1 MQYVLVCANDPVLAK
16 KVRFL
21 LAREECEVE
30 ILSDPSLLEGRLQN
44 GGLSLLVLSRRIANE
59 DAIDRLGNLDA
70 ALVLPPTI
78 VLGGES
84 AVIADF
90 IRLIPDP
97 VDTQA
102 IYREASA
109 ILAAEAEGDGQANGL
124 GDSNTP
130 EDSDALAE
138 SDVDIHAP
146 DDAFA
151 SDEDLTHIAAEPP
164 RLNGDAAT
172 LSQDDDEES
181 PFGEVTGLEELA
193 HRLDRLGR
201 SERSERP
208 ERAERT
214 DREDH
219 ETRED
224 REDRAERD
232 DKAER
237 AAPAAEAATR
247 ADIRTHAAKRSGDVE
262 KKATGVD
269 TLRFTKAMYEAW
281 RDRATGALII
291 TREGEVLTVF
301 FEEGAPIQ
309 VKSSIP
315 GDHLGRQLV
324 ARGRIT
330 QAQYADGAM
339 RAIEH
344 GCPLGDALVD
354 LGFFSTEELAE
365 ELGTSARDQ
374 LIGCFDIRR
383 GSLEFNP
390 RGRATLRE
398 RPYRLDVGLILADG
412 IRRHGDPKIL
422 ANVNGDISQR
432 YFRIRRPADTLRET
446 YGLAESEV
454 AFLSFSGRAYNFDD
468 ASEIARLD
476 APAAHKLFALLRT
489 CEEIEDF
496 TPGAAEF
503 EARIREER
511 QRTRDL
517 ELLQSQLPM
526 PAPATSSV
534 PRPVDSRSFIP
545 SRPTEPPAGVAPP
558 QPPSPATNASGSSIP
573 AAANSPNAPT
583 ARAAASSLPTP
594 PPPPREAPR
603 EPQFS
608 RAPVT
613 PPGID
618 PDIPRMPVP
627 PHAEDGVVPR
637 PLIYAKPLPRG
648 ADGLALETPERT
660 LSREHFQRGVTLLGE
675 GNFASAEDAFRD
687 AVALCS
693 EEHVYLIGL
702 ARAIYYN
709 PSYRADGKIPVL
721 KAIVARASSLSPEDK
736 RVVTLGAWVE
746 NAQYQYQ
753 ISA

>member
-44 GGLSLLVLSRRIANE
+44 GGLSLLVLSRMIAEE
-59 DAIDRLGNLDA
+59 DAIDRLGQLDA
-70 ALVLPPTI
+70 NILMPPTI
-78 VLGGES
+78 VLGGS
-84 AVIADF
+84 GATTPDF
-90 IRLIPDP
+90 VRLIPDP
-97 VDTQA
+97 LDTQA
-102 IYREASA
+102 IYKEASA
-109 ILAAEAEGDGQANGL
+109 ILTGEASPGADPGTHAG
-124 GDSNTP
+124 
-130 EDSDALAE
+130 SDAS
-138 SDVDIHAP
+138 SDVDVAREAAYAEADVDMHGP
-146 DDAFA
+146 GEAFS
-151 SDEDLTHIAAEPP
+151 SDEDLTHVAAEPP
-164 RLNGDAAT
+164 RLDEPAT
-172 LSQDDDEES
+172 SDPSNRGERPREDEDS
-181 PFGEVTGLEELA
+181 PFAEVTGLDELA

-201 SERSERP
+201 S
-208 ERAERT
+208 
-214 DREDH
+214 
-219 ETRED
+219 
-224 REDRAERD
+224 DRAERGQRSGRP
-232 DKAER
+232 KATDAR
-237 AAPAAEAATR
+237 AAEAATR
-247 ADIRTHAAKRSGDVE
+247 ADIRAHPAKRNDDAD
-262 KKATGVD
+262 KKSPSAD
-269 TLRFTKAMYEAW
+269 TLRFTRAMYEAW
-281 RDRATGALII
+281 RDRATGALVV
-291 TREGEVLTVF
+291 TREGEVITIF
-301 FEEGAPIQ
+301 FEEGAPVQ

-315 GDHLGRQLV
+315 GEHLGRQLV

-354 LGFFSTEELAE
+354 LGFFSPEELAE
-365 ELGTSARDQ
+365 ELGTSAREQ
-374 LIGCFDIRR
+374 IIGCFDIRR
-383 GSLEFNP
+383 GTLEFNP

-422 ANVNGDISQR
+422 ASVNGDIGQR
-432 YFRIRRPADTLRET
+432 YFRIEETAESLREK
-446 YGLAESEV
+446 YGLSEAEV
-454 AFLSFSGRAYNFDD
+454 AFLGFSGRAYNFDD

-476 APAAHKLFALLRT
+476 PAVAHKLFALLKT
-489 CEEIEDF
+489 CEEVEDF

-517 ELLQSQLPM
+517 EILQSQLPM
-526 PAPATSSV
+526 PSPIASSL
-534 PRPVDSRSFIP
+534 PRTAEARSFIP
-545 SRPTEPPAGVAPP
+545 GRQTEPPAPPPLAPG
-558 QPPSPATNASGSSIP
+558 PSAPSAIGSSASMIPP
-573 AAANSPNAPT
+573 AAATSPNAPT
-583 ARAAASSLPTP
+583 MRAAPSSIPAPAP
-594 PPPPREAPR
+594 PSREAPR

-627 PHAEDGVVPR
+627 AHAEDGLVPR
-637 PLIYAKPLPRG
+637 PLIYAKPLPCG
-648 ADGLALETPERT
+648 PDGLVIETPERT

-709 PSYRADGKIPVL
+709 PSYRAEGKIPVL
-721 KAIVARASSLSPEDK
+721 KAIVTRASALSPEDK

-753 ISA
+753 VSL